1 MPPNGGVAVAT
12 AADTPLPGVVVGG
25 NGAGGV
31 AASDDPAAAAAAGM
45 SSGGAGGEEDRRGG
59 DDAAMVA
66 HLQKHLDTAQD
77 ATLAERIA
85 LRRKIHAEHMS
96 AHVEVDPDEHPEIL
110 DSTRQRFLESRQRLL
125 QKHRG
130 GGSGLWTGMLLSGVV
145 GLPIVAFVVYQ
156 KL

>member
-12 AADTPLPGVVVGG
+12 AADTPLP
-25 NGAGGV
+25 GGV

-59 DDAAMVA
+59 DDAAMIA

-145 GLPIVAFVVYQ
+145 GLPIVAFVVHQ